1 MEKYIGKI
9 LDGRYEILEI
19 IGIGGMAVVFKAMD
33 HRLNRLVAVKILK
46 DDYSDDAEFR
56 RRFHGES
63 QAVAMLSHPNIVSV
77 YDVSKKDDLDY
88 IVMELIDGITL
99 KQYMEKKGPLSWR
112 ETLHF
117 SMQIAKA
124 LEHAHSRSIIHRDI
138 KPHNVMILKDGS
150 VKVADFG
157 IARIAS
163 SQNTLT
169 KEALGSVH
177 YISPEQARGARVD
190 NRTDI
195 YSLGVV
201 MYEMLTGR
209 PPYDGET
216 PVSVAIQ
223 HINGTPLSPSLLN
236 GDIPTG
242 LEQITMHAMC
252 ADLNIRY
259 SSIGDMLQDMEEF
272 RKNPAIRFTFL
283 PAETAGVSGNSGRI
297 QPVRVQKQTNRQTM
311 VEREYELE
319 DREDRHR
326 RVLLAVAFSVAII
339 VLIGLGILILRP
351 WEKKSS
357 AASTA
362 VTTTEENE
370 TVPTGAPE
378 LIQVPQMIDAVYS
391 DIPFDREPYCFLK
404 FVESYEYSET
414 VTDGVIFNQSV
425 KAGDSVAPGTSVIL
439 YISMGRENTM
449 PDLYRY
455 SEDRAR
461 FMLESMDIG
470 LNILTE
476 QENSD
481 EIKKDYVIRTDPE
494 KGAAL
499 NYGQVVKIYVSL
511 GREQVE
517 VPNLANCTPDQAI
530 SLLNDKELSHS
541 ATEAY
546 DNTVPAGIVV
556 SQDPAPGTML
566 EKGSTVSFVISKGK
580 QTVKMVN
587 VVGNTEIL
595 AKATLDSKGLVVS
608 IVEEYSDTV
617 PDGLVI
623 RQSYDDGVEL
633 PLGSVVTLVV
643 SKGPEPPPETTA
655 PPESDEPSETPQP
668 SASESEEQTEASS
681 AEPTPEPVP
690 APSPDDSSSDPDSS
704 EENANG

>member
-1 MEKYIGKI
+1 MDKYIGQM

-19 IGIGGMAVVFKAMD
+19 IGVGGMAVVYKAMD
-33 HRLNRLVAVKILK
+33 HRLNRFVAVKILK

-77 YDVSKKDDLDY
+77 YDVSKNNDLDF
-88 IVMELIDGITL
+88 IVMELIDGISL
-99 KQYMEKKGPLSWR
+99 KQYMEQKGPLSWR

-163 SQNTLT
+163 AQNTLT

-236 GDIPTG
+236 SDIPTG

-272 RKNPAIRFTFL
+272 RKNPSIRFTFL
-283 PAETAGVSGNSGRI
+283 PAEASGVAGTAVR
-297 QPVRVQKQTNRQTM
+297 QQQTRVQKPANRQT
-311 VEREYELE
+311 VSERVYEE
-319 DREDRHR
+319 QERDDRHR
-326 RVLLAVAFSVAII
+326 RLLLAVSIGIAIF
-339 VLIGLGILILRP
+339 VLIGLGIMILRP
-351 WEKKSS
+351 WEKKKS
-357 AASTA
+357 ASGASAEPLETTA
-362 VTTTEENE
+362 AVESN
-370 TVPTGAPE
+370 
-378 LIQVPQMIDAVYS
+378 LIQVPQMVDAVYG
-391 DIPFDREPYCFLK
+391 DIPFDQEPYCFLDI
-404 FVESYEYSET
+404 VETYEYSET
-414 VTDGVIFNQSV
+414 ISDGVIYNQSI
-425 KAGDSVAPGTSVIL
+425 KAGDYVEPGTTVIL

-455 SEDRAR
+455 SEDRAK
-461 FMLESMDIG
+461 FMLDSMNIG
-470 LNILTE
+470 LVVLTE
-476 QENSD
+476 QENSE

-494 KGAAL
+494 KGSSL

-517 VPNLANCTPDQAI
+517 VPDLSNYTPDQAI
-530 SLLNDKELSHS
+530 KLLEDRELKYTSS
-541 ATEAY
+541 EKY
-546 DNTVPAGIVV
+546 DNSVPAGNVA
-556 SQDPAPGTML
+556 SQNPVAGTMV
-566 EKGSTVSFVISKGK
+566 EKGTTVTFVVSKGK
-580 QTVKMVN
+580 QMVEMVN
-587 VVGNTEIL
+587 VIGDTGIL
-595 AKATLDSKGLVVS
+595 ARATLEQKGLQVAVV
-608 IVEEYSDTV
+608 EQYSATV
-617 PDGLVI
+617 PVGQVFH
-623 RQSYDDGVEL
+623 QSYEEGEKL
-633 PLGSVVTLVV
+633 APGTTVTLTV
-643 SKGPEPPPETTA
+643 SKGPEPPPET
-655 PPESDEPSETPQP
+655 PEP
-668 SASESEEQTEASS
+668 SASESDGPAEPSSEEQT
-681 AEPTPEPVP
+681 PDP
-690 APSPDDSSSDPDSS
+690 APSSEDPPPADSSDS
-704 EENANG
+704 NNG

>member
-1 MEKYIGKI
+1 MDKYIGQM

-19 IGIGGMAVVFKAMD
+19 IGVGGMAVVYKAMD
-33 HRLNRLVAVKILK
+33 HRLNRFVAVKILK

-77 YDVSKKDDLDY
+77 YDVSKNNDLDF
-88 IVMELIDGITL
+88 IVMELIDGISL
-99 KQYMEKKGPLSWR
+99 KQYMEQKGPLSWR

-163 SQNTLT
+163 AQNTLT

-236 GDIPTG
+236 SDIPTG

-272 RKNPAIRFTFL
+272 RKNPSIRFTFL
-283 PAETAGVSGNSGRI
+283 PAESSGVAGTAVRP
-297 QPVRVQKQTNRQTM
+297 QQTRVQKPANRQT
-311 VEREYELE
+311 VSERVYEE
-319 DREDRHR
+319 QERDDRHR
-326 RVLLAVAFSVAII
+326 RLLLAVSIGIAIF
-339 VLIGLGILILRP
+339 VLIGLGVMILRP
-351 WEKKSS
+351 WEKKKS
-357 AASTA
+357 ASGASAEPLETTA
-362 VTTTEENE
+362 AVESN
-370 TVPTGAPE
+370 
-378 LIQVPQMIDAVYS
+378 LIQVPQMVDAVYG
-391 DIPFDREPYCFLK
+391 DIPFDQEPYCFLDI
-404 FVESYEYSET
+404 VETYEYSET
-414 VTDGVIFNQSV
+414 ISDGVIYNQSI
-425 KAGDSVAPGTSVIL
+425 KAGDYVEPGTTVIL

-455 SEDRAR
+455 SEDRAK
-461 FMLESMDIG
+461 FMLDSMNIG
-470 LNILTE
+470 LVVLTE
-476 QENSD
+476 QENSE

-494 KGAAL
+494 KGSSL

-517 VPNLANCTPDQAI
+517 VPDLSNYTPDQAI
-530 SLLNDKELSHS
+530 KLLEDRELKYTSS
-541 ATEAY
+541 EKY
-546 DNTVPAGIVV
+546 DNSVPAGNVA
-556 SQDPAPGTML
+556 SQNPVAGTMV
-566 EKGSTVSFVISKGK
+566 EKGTTVTFVVSKGK
-580 QTVKMVN
+580 QMVEMVN
-587 VVGNTEIL
+587 VIGDTGIL
-595 AKATLDSKGLVVS
+595 AKATLEQKGLQVAVV
-608 IVEEYSDTV
+608 EQYSATV
-617 PDGLVI
+617 PVGQVFH
-623 RQSYDDGVEL
+623 QSYEEGVKL
-633 PLGSVVTLVV
+633 APGTTVTLTV
-643 SKGPEPPPETTA
+643 SKGPEPPPET
-655 PPESDEPSETPQP
+655 PEP
-668 SASESEEQTEASS
+668 SASESDGPAEPSSEEQT
-681 AEPTPEPVP
+681 PDP
-690 APSPDDSSSDPDSS
+690 APSSEDPPPADSSDS
-704 EENANG
+704 NNG

>member
-1 MEKYIGKI
+1 MDKYIGQM

-19 IGIGGMAVVFKAMD
+19 IGVGGMAVVYKAMD
-33 HRLNRLVAVKILK
+33 HRLNRFVAVKILK

-77 YDVSKKDDLDY
+77 YDVSKNNDLDF
-88 IVMELIDGITL
+88 IVMELIDGISL
-99 KQYMEKKGPLSWR
+99 KQYMEQKGPLSWR

-163 SQNTLT
+163 AQNTLT

-236 GDIPTG
+236 SDIPTG

-272 RKNPAIRFTFL
+272 RKNPSIRFTFL
-283 PAETAGVSGNSGRI
+283 PAEASGVAGTAVRP
-297 QPVRVQKQTNRQTM
+297 QQTRVQKPANRQT
-311 VEREYELE
+311 VSERVYEE
-319 DREDRHR
+319 QERDDRHR
-326 RVLLAVAFSVAII
+326 RLLLAVSIGIAIF
-339 VLIGLGILILRP
+339 VLIGLGIMILRP
-351 WEKKSS
+351 WEKKKS
-357 AASTA
+357 ASGASAEPLETTA
-362 VTTTEENE
+362 AVESN
-370 TVPTGAPE
+370 
-378 LIQVPQMIDAVYS
+378 LIQVPQMVDAVYG
-391 DIPFDREPYCFLK
+391 DIPFDQEPYCFLDI
-404 FVESYEYSET
+404 VETYEYSET
-414 VTDGVIFNQSV
+414 ISDGVIYNQSI
-425 KAGDSVAPGTSVIL
+425 KAGDYVEPGTTVIL

-455 SEDRAR
+455 SEDRAK
-461 FMLESMDIG
+461 FMLDSMNIG
-470 LNILTE
+470 LVVLTE
-476 QENSD
+476 QENSE

-494 KGAAL
+494 KGSSL

-517 VPNLANCTPDQAI
+517 VPDLSNYTPDQAI
-530 SLLNDKELSHS
+530 KLLEDRELKYTSS
-541 ATEAY
+541 EKY
-546 DNTVPAGIVV
+546 DNTVPAGYVA
-556 SQDPAPGTML
+556 SQSPAARTMV
-566 EKGSTVSFVISKGK
+566 EKGTTVTFVVSKGK
-580 QTVKMVN
+580 QMVEMVN
-587 VVGNTEIL
+587 VIGDTGIL
-595 AKATLDSKGLVVS
+595 AKATLEQKGLQVAVV
-608 IVEEYSDTV
+608 EQYSATV
-617 PDGLVI
+617 PVGQVFH
-623 RQSYDDGVEL
+623 QSYEEGAKL
-633 PLGSVVTLVV
+633 APGTTVTLTV
-643 SKGPEPPPETTA
+643 SKGPEPPPET
-655 PPESDEPSETPQP
+655 PEP
-668 SASESEEQTEASS
+668 SASESDGPAEPSSEEQT
-681 AEPTPEPVP
+681 PDP
-690 APSPDDSSSDPDSS
+690 APSSEDSPPADSSDS
-704 EENANG
+704 NNG

>member
-1 MEKYIGKI
+1 MDKYIGQM

-19 IGIGGMAVVFKAMD
+19 IGVGGMAVVYKAMD
-33 HRLNRLVAVKILK
+33 HRLNRFVAVKILK

-77 YDVSKKDDLDY
+77 YDVSKNNDLDF
-88 IVMELIDGITL
+88 IVMELIDGISL
-99 KQYMEKKGPLSWR
+99 KQYMEQKGPLSWR

-163 SQNTLT
+163 AQNTLT

-236 GDIPTG
+236 SDIPTG

-272 RKNPAIRFTFL
+272 RKNPSIRFTFL
-283 PAETAGVSGNSGRI
+283 PAEASGVAGTAVRP
-297 QPVRVQKQTNRQTM
+297 QQTRVQKPANRQT
-311 VEREYELE
+311 VSERVYEE
-319 DREDRHR
+319 QERDDRHR
-326 RVLLAVAFSVAII
+326 RLLLAVSIGIAIF
-339 VLIGLGILILRP
+339 VLIGLGIMILRP
-351 WEKKSS
+351 WEKKKS
-357 AASTA
+357 ASGASAEPLETTA
-362 VTTTEENE
+362 AVESN
-370 TVPTGAPE
+370 
-378 LIQVPQMIDAVYS
+378 LIQVPQMVDAVYG
-391 DIPFDREPYCFLK
+391 DIPFDQEPYCFLDI
-404 FVESYEYSET
+404 VETYEYSET
-414 VTDGVIFNQSV
+414 ISDGVIYNQSI
-425 KAGDSVAPGTSVIL
+425 KAGDYVEPGTTVIL

-455 SEDRAR
+455 SEDRAK
-461 FMLESMDIG
+461 FMLDSMNIG
-470 LNILTE
+470 LVVLTE
-476 QENSD
+476 QENSE

-494 KGAAL
+494 KGSSL

-517 VPNLANCTPDQAI
+517 VPDLSNYTPDQAI
-530 SLLNDKELSHS
+530 KLLEDRELKYTSS
-541 ATEAY
+541 EKY
-546 DNTVPAGIVV
+546 DNSVPAGNVA
-556 SQDPAPGTML
+556 SQNPVAGTMV
-566 EKGSTVSFVISKGK
+566 EKGTTVTFVVSKGK
-580 QTVKMVN
+580 QMVEMVN
-587 VVGNTEIL
+587 VIGDTGIL
-595 AKATLDSKGLVVS
+595 AKATLEQKGLQVAVV
-608 IVEEYSDTV
+608 EQYSATV
-617 PDGLVI
+617 PVGQVFH
-623 RQSYDDGVEL
+623 QSYEEGEKL
-633 PLGSVVTLVV
+633 APGTTVTLTV
-643 SKGPEPPPETTA
+643 SKGPEPPPET
-655 PPESDEPSETPQP
+655 PEP
-668 SASESEEQTEASS
+668 SASESDGPAEPSSEEQT
-681 AEPTPEPVP
+681 PDP
-690 APSPDDSSSDPDSS
+690 APSSEDPPPADSSDS
-704 EENANG
+704 NNG